1 MKFKAEQVYVVD
13 NFTLYL
19 LGVVVTSKV
28 GYDVDIKNRLGKVKS
43 QFSRPIQRLL
53 TVLFY
58 ETIGLILQICLL
70 ALSGE
75 SCAECR
81 EVKCFMLLHEYTRRG
96 TLIVYT
102 PTGSC
107 IKL

>member
-81 EVKCFMLLHEYTRRG
+81 EVKCFYAIEYTRRG

-102 PTGSC
+102 PTDSC